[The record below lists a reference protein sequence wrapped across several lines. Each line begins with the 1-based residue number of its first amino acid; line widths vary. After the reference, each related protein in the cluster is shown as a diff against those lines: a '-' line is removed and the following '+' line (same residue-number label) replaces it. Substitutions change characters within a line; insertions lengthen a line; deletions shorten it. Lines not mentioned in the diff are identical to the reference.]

1 MGSSDGGCEQPRM
14 QTKTFLRESV
24 SRFLLAL
31 FIYISETGEKYAD
44 SDWSVLISG
53 DCVAKFW
60 RCWVQ
65 LKLLIR
71 HLLLGFEPRFRQSF
85 TLCEKCHVWDLVWR
99 IRKRLIFAF
108 GGEHCLAL
116 ALPQ

>member
-31 FIYISETGEKYAD
+31 FIYISETGDKYAD

-53 DCVAKFW
+53 GL
-60 RCWVQ
+60 RCEFLAV
-65 LKLLIR
+65 
-71 HLLLGFEPRFRQSF
+71 LGPVKGVSTSPFIG
-85 TLCEKCHVWDLVWR
+85 V
-99 IRKRLIFAF
+99 
-108 GGEHCLAL
+108 
-116 ALPQ
+116 

>member
-53 DCVAKFW
+53 GLRREILAVLGPVK
-60 RCWVQ
+60 VVNTSP
-65 LKLLIR
+65 LI
-71 HLLLGFEPRFRQSF
+71 E
-85 TLCEKCHVWDLVWR
+85 V
-99 IRKRLIFAF
+99 
-108 GGEHCLAL
+108 
-116 ALPQ
+116 

>member
-1 MGSSDGGCEQPRM
+1 MGSSDGGCEQPRV

-44 SDWSVLISG
+44 SDWSVLIRG
-53 DCVAKFW
+53 DCVVKFW

-71 HLLLGFEPRFRQSF
+71 HLLLGLEPIFGKVLRFVRNA
-85 TLCEKCHVWDLVWR
+85 T
-99 IRKRLIFAF
+99 F
-108 GGEHCLAL
+108 GIWYDVSANV
-116 ALPQ
+116 

>member
-1 MGSSDGGCEQPRM
+1 MGSSDGGCEQPRV

-53 DCVAKFW
+53 GIAS
-60 RCWVQ
+60 RN
-65 LKLLIR
+65 
-71 HLLLGFEPRFRQSF
+71 
-85 TLCEKCHVWDLVWR
+85 
-99 IRKRLIFAF
+99 F
-108 GGEHCLAL
+108 GGAGSS
-116 ALPQ
+116 